1 MNLIKILREG
11 RNKMNNYIDD
21 KGLDKLLKAWKEEN
35 TISSQKLDDIQ
46 NQILNNSS
54 SFDQNWWMEFFNDIS
69 TQINESM
76 KKTDFRN
83 YLQTFPGNNTNYGL
97 NYQ

>member
-1 MNLIKILREG
+1 
-11 RNKMNNYIDD
+11 MNNLIDD
-21 KGLDKLLKAWKEEN
+21 KNLDKLLKAWKEEN
-35 TISSQKLDDIQ
+35 TISSQRLDEIQ
-46 NQILNNSS
+46 NQIINSS
-54 SFDQNWWMEFFNDIS
+54 GSFDQNWWMEFFNDIS

-83 YLQTFPGNNTNYGL
+83 YLQTIPGNNSNYGL